1 METDLDLEQ
10 TVDAVRRFADTTPV
24 TRSAPSDPRGASAA
38 LWRQTPR
45 LRLFDG
51 HRRRFL
57 AVSMRGDSSI
67 EQIIDGRSA
76 WRGPVRGTS
85 VLLEPGFECDWR
97 FTGNFEMLQIYLGA
111 DFDLAGLK
119 GDALTTPFR
128 DPVLF
133 QFATTI
139 AMILREGSSAAP
151 ALPALLDSVEQYL
164 RAKFRVAPDP
174 AAAAS
179 TDRAPGLAPAVR
191 RRVEAFVRAEL
202 ARDIR
207 VDEMAEIA
215 GLSAGHFGRAFRQSF
230 GVSPYQYVLAQ
241 RLARAQELLVSSE
254 RPIGEIAAACGFGG
268 ASQFGAQFQRAVGCS
283 PRAYRQA
290 G

>member
-24 TRSAPSDPRGASAA
+24 MRSTPSDPRGPSAA

-67 EQIIDGRSA
+67 EQIIDGRSV

-111 DFDLAGLK
+111 DFTIDETQGT
-119 GDALTTPFR
+119 ALTTPFR

-133 QFATTI
+133 QYATTI
-139 AMILREGSSAAP
+139 AMILREGSVGAP
-151 ALPALLDSVEQYL
+151 ALSSLLESVERYL
-164 RAKFRVAPDP
+164 RSKYCTAACTGTPVAD
-174 AAAAS
+174 
-179 TDRAPGLAPAVR
+179 TAPGLAPGVR

-207 VDEMAEIA
+207 VDEMAAIA
-215 GLSAGHFGRAFRQSF
+215 GLSAGHFGRAFRRSF
-230 GVSPYQYVLAQ
+230 GVPPYQYVLAQ
-241 RLARAQELLVSSE
+241 RLARAQEMLVSSE
-254 RPIGEIAAACGFGG
+254 RPIAEIAAACGFGG
-268 ASQFGAQFQRAVGCS
+268 PSQFGVQFQRAVGCS
-283 PRAYRQA
+283 PRAYRLA

>member
-1 METDLDLEQ
+1 MDQDLDLEQ
-10 TVDAVRRFADTTPV
+10 TIDAVRRFADTAPV
-24 TRSAPSDPRGASAA
+24 VRSPPTDRPGASAA

-67 EQIIDGRSA
+67 EQIIDGRSV

-97 FTGNFEMLQIYLGA
+97 FTGNFEMLQIYLGPEFEL
-111 DFDLAGLK
+111 DETQTGL
-119 GDALTTPFR
+119 LTTPFR

-133 QFATTI
+133 QYATTV
-139 AMILREGSSAAP
+139 AMILREGSRCAPALRTLLESIESSLHSKYRTAAP
-151 ALPALLDSVEQYL
+151 A
-164 RAKFRVAPDP
+164 PDK
-174 AAAAS
+174 AS
-179 TDRAPGLAPAVR
+179 GLAPGTR
-191 RRVEAFVRAEL
+191 RRLEAFVRDGL

-207 VDEMAEIA
+207 VEEMAALA
-215 GLSAGHFGRAFRQSF
+215 GLSTGHFGRAFRQSY

-241 RLARAQELLVSSE
+241 RLARAQALLVE
-254 RPIGEIAAACGFGG
+254 TDRPIAEVASACGFGG
-268 ASQFGAQFQRAVGCS
+268 PSQFGAQFLRAFGCA
-283 PRAYRQA
+283 PRDYRKA